1 MPCTDHEHTT
11 PPALPTSE
19 QQNLL
24 QYIDT
29 KSFKVLNGVFKPSG
43 DPAQSATYI
52 LEDPTGDKYLE
63 SDCDCQLLIRVTFLQ
78 PVKLYS
84 VLIDTS
90 NSEDTIKHIHLYKNV
105 ESHGKTNLT
114 FDTIQTTKF
123 DFSVECRADG
133 NTGLQEYHVP
143 RPVFKNVKSLVL
155 FIPDNLEDD
164 EDLLSR
170 INYLEFRGDPVHS
183 SQYQSQQF
191 SLRGQVFESAPNL
204 NDHVKLDDGS
214 SSKMLL

>member
-1 MPCTDHEHTT
+1 MPCTDHDHTA

-24 QYIDT
+24 PYIDKT
-29 KSFKVLNGVFKPSG
+29 SFKVLNGVFKPLG
-43 DPAQSATYI
+43 DVAAGAAYI

-63 SDCDCQLLIRVTFLQ
+63 SDCDCQLLIQVHFLQ

-84 VLIDTS
+84 LLVDTT

-105 ESHGKTNLT
+105 EGHGTNLT
-114 FDTIQTTKF
+114 FDKIQATKF
-123 DFSVECRADG
+123 DFSIECRADG
-133 NTGLQEYHVP
+133 NTDLQEYHVP
-143 RPVFKNVKSLVL
+143 RPFFKNVKSLVL
-155 FIPDNLEDD
+155 FIPDNLEED
-164 EDLLSR
+164 EDLLSK

-183 SQYQSQQF
+183 SQYQAQEF

-204 NDHVKLDDGS
+204 NDHLKLDDGS